1 MTDYQKQLVTDNH
14 NLIYRFLQKEKL
26 NMEDWYDLAAIGM
39 CKAAKTFNEG
49 TSKFSTY
56 AFKCM
61 FNEVY
66 SEKKKELRQ
75 RTIPQNEIL
84 YYNTEYENESGN
96 KVEFID
102 KMQSDQNVEND
113 CIHKVAL
120 RNAFNKMKEKHKPI
134 ISLFLQGYKQVEI
147 MKIAGCSQPHVSR
160 VMKKFVDE
168 YARCWDKRRINLCQ

>member
-1 MTDYQKQLVTDNH
+1 MSYEGEVRTITDYQRQLVIDNH

-39 CKAAKTFNEG
+39 CKAAKTFNDK

-66 SEKKKELRQ
+66 SEKRKELRQ
-75 RTIPQNEIL
+75 KAIPQNEIL
-84 YYNTEYENESGN
+84 YYNVECENESGN
-96 KVEFID
+96 KVEFIE

-113 CIHKVAL
+113 CIHEVSLQK
-120 RNAFNKMKEKHKPI
+120 AFNKIKEEYKPLI
-134 ISLFLQGYKQVEI
+134 KLFLQGYKQVEI
-147 MKIAGCSQPHVSR
+147 MKIVGCSQPHVSR
-160 VMKKFVDE
+160 VMKKFIDE
-168 YARCWDKRRINLCQ
+168 YVRC

>member
-1 MTDYQKQLVTDNH
+1 
-14 NLIYRFLQKEKL
+14 
-26 NMEDWYDLAAIGM
+26 
-39 CKAAKTFNEG
+39 
-49 TSKFSTY
+49 
-56 AFKCM
+56 M

-75 RTIPQNEIL
+75 RTIPKNEII

-102 KMQSDQNVEND
+102 KIQSDQNVEND
-113 CIHKVAL
+113 CIHKVAI

-168 YARCWDKRRINLCQ
+168 YARC